1 MDTIHAAHL
10 FARNL
15 ESSMEFRIRLAAQ
28 TPDVAAINDVLHSVD
43 ATAYVDIDPVD
54 HSLRVTAWLEGE
66 DITSLLTNSGHCVRE
81 IRQLPSICCGGCGG

>member
-1 MDTIHAAHL
+1 MGTIHAAHL

-15 ESSMEFRIRLAAQ
+15 ESSMEFRIRLAAA
-28 TPDVAAINDVLHSVD
+28 TPDVAAINDVLQSVD

>member
-1 MDTIHAAHL
+1 MGTIHAAHL

-15 ESSMEFRIRLAAQ
+15 ESSMEFRIRLATA
-28 TPDVAAINDVLHSVD
+28 TPDVAAINDVLQSVD

>member
-1 MDTIHAAHL
+1 
-10 FARNL
+10 
-15 ESSMEFRIRLAAQ
+15 MEFRIRLAAQ
-28 TPDVAAINDVLHSVD
+28 TPDVAAINDVLQSVD

-54 HSLRVTAWLEGE
+54 HSLRVTAWLEGA

>member
-1 MDTIHAAHL
+1 MGTIHAAQL

-15 ESSMEFRIRLAAQ
+15 ESSMEFRIRLATA
-28 TPDVAAINDVLHSVD
+28 TPDVAAINDVLQSVD